1 HTFKNRT
8 TACHMFAK
16 TKTPTFIDNLT
27 IEVDD
32 IVPSPLHVVLLSEDG
47 TICCKTQKLISTAS
61 TSFCIEGLSEL
72 PYGVYTLQ
80 CIQGDEIVE
89 CKAVKRV

>member
-1 HTFKNRT
+1 
-8 TACHMFAK
+8 MFAK

-27 IEVDD
+27 VEVDD
-32 IVPSPLHVVLLSEDG
+32 VISSPLHVVLLSEDG
-47 TICCKTQKLISTAS
+47 KICCKTQKLISTAS

-80 CIQGDEIVE
+80 CIQGDEMVE
-89 CKAVKRV
+89 CKAVKRI